1 VAAPDVR
8 GRNVRGILLLDKP
21 RGMTSNRAL
30 QRVKRIYRAAKAGH
44 TGSLDP
50 LATGMLPICFGSAT
64 RLGGY
69 LLDAGK
75 EYRVTAQL
83 GVATD
88 SGDADGAVTERR
100 TGSAPSEHSVHEV
113 LARFVGEIAQIPPM
127 YSALKHDGVRLY
139 RLARRGV
146 TVPRAER
153 RVTIHGIDLVR
164 YEWPELELTVRCSK
178 GTYVRSLVADIA
190 AALGTVGH
198 VVALRRLA
206 VDPFGSAP
214 LTTLEQLEATEA
226 SGGTEALDRLL
237 LPADRAVATWPRVE
251 LGPAATERLMHGQSV
266 EAGETWQA
274 GRVRVYTDAGSFIA
288 IGDVTED
295 RRLVPR
301 RVFTG

>member
-1 VAAPDVR
+1 MEAPREPPRD
-8 GRNVRGILLLDKP
+8 VRGILLLDKP

-50 LATGMLPICFGSAT
+50 LATGMLPICLGAAT

-88 SGDADGAVTERR
+88 SGDAEGAVTERR
-100 TGSAPSEHSVHEV
+100 AGPAPSEQAVREV
-113 LARFVGEIAQIPPM
+113 LARFVGEIAQVPPM

-139 RLARRGV
+139 RLARQGL

-153 RVTIHGIDLVR
+153 RVTIHAIDLVR
-164 YEWPELELTVRCSK
+164 YEWPELELTLRCSK
-178 GTYVRSLVADIA
+178 GTYVRTLVTDIA

-198 VVALRRLA
+198 VLALRRLA
-206 VDPFGSAP
+206 VDPFGNAQ
-214 LTTLEQLEATEA
+214 LTTLEQLESTEA

-237 LPADRAVATWPRVE
+237 LPPDCAVATWPSVAVA
-251 LGPAATERLMHGQSV
+251 PDAAERLTHGQPV
-266 EAGETWQA
+266 EADTTWQV
-274 GRVRVYTDAGSFIA
+274 GRVRVYSQAGSFIA
-288 IGDVTED
+288 IGEVTED

>member
-1 VAAPDVR
+1 MEAPRVR
-8 GRNVRGILLLDKP
+8 GRDVRGILLLDKP

-50 LATGMLPICFGSAT
+50 LATGMLPICFGAAT

-100 TGSAPSEHSVHEV
+100 AGGAAPTEQAVREV
-113 LARFVGEIAQIPPM
+113 LARFVGEIAQVPPM

-139 RLARRGV
+139 HLARQGI

-153 RVTIHGIDLVR
+153 RVTIHGIDLMR
-164 YEWPELELTVRCSK
+164 YEWPELELTLRCSK
-178 GTYVRSLVADIA
+178 CTYVRTLVVDIA
-190 AALGTVGH
+190 AALGTIGH
-198 VVALRRLA
+198 VLALRRLA
-206 VDPFGSAP
+206 VDPFGDAP
-214 LTTLEQLEATEA
+214 LATLEQLEAMEA
-226 SGGTEALDRLL
+226 AGGTEALDRLL
-237 LPADRAVATWPRVE
+237 LPADRALAAWARVAIAPD
-251 LGPAATERLMHGQSV
+251 AAARLMHGQSV
-266 EAGETWQA
+266 EADSAWPV
-274 GRVRVYTDAGSFIA
+274 GRVRIYSQAGTFIA
-288 IGDVTED
+288 IGEVTAD
-295 RRLVPR
+295 HRLVPR
-301 RVFTG
+301 RVFC

>member
-1 VAAPDVR
+1 MR
-8 GRNVRGILLLDKP
+8 GRDVRGILLLDKP
-21 RGMTSNRAL
+21 RGMTSNQAL
-30 QRVKRIYRAAKAGH
+30 QRVKRIYHAAKAGH

-75 EYRVTAQL
+75 EYRVTAML

-100 TGSAPSEHSVHEV
+100 TGPAPSEPAVRDV

-127 YSALKHDGVRLY
+127 YSALKRGGVPLY
-139 RLARRGV
+139 RLARKGI

-153 RVTIHGIDLVR
+153 RVTIHAIDLVR
-164 YEWPELELTVRCSK
+164 CEWPELELTLRCTK
-178 GTYVRSLVADIA
+178 GTYVRTLVADVA

-198 VVALRRLA
+198 VVELRRLA
-206 VDPFGSAP
+206 VDPFGDVP
-214 LTTLEQLEATEA
+214 LTTLEQLESAEA
-226 SGGTEALDRLL
+226 SGGMEALDRLL
-237 LPADRAVATWPRVE
+237 LPPDRALAEWARVAVE
-251 LGPAATERLMHGQSV
+251 PDAAERLVHGQSV
-266 EAGETWQA
+266 EAQSAWPI
-274 GRVRVYTDAGSFIA
+274 GRTRVYSQAGSFIA
-288 IGDVTED
+288 IGEVTED

-301 RVFTG
+301 RVFPG